1 MRRTALGTA
10 LGVAAVLGVQAAAS
24 GAGDRAG
31 HDGPRRLA
39 LTELGGGEAV
49 LTRRTTEP
57 FELLGVSW
65 TDPHAE
71 IHGRIEV
78 RTRDADDGEWS
89 DWIALAPHPAD
100 LDGARPG
107 APGSTEPVWVGAS
120 DGAEVRISDGGGDG
134 GGDRDGGGNG
144 EGDGGG
150 GGGVPGRLPA
160 GLVLDLIDAGGR
172 PVGADAAGRPG
183 GADAEPAVFTAAL
196 PGRSDG
202 PPSSAP
208 RPEIVSRAEW
218 GGEEIEEKTPEPAQ
232 YLPGGRIKAVFVHH
246 TAGADYRCADSASI
260 VRSILDYHVDVEKWR
275 DIGYNFLVDKCGTVF
290 EGRKGG
296 IDQPVL
302 GAHTYGWNAESTS
315 VAFIGDFTAQAAP
328 EPALAAAARVI
339 AYKLGQYGVDPR
351 GRVRLTAGATQKNY
365 FGEAFTYGQVYEFDA
380 VSGHRSGFATECPGD
395 SLYPQLPG
403 LRDRAAGGGGVLG
416 LLN

>member
-1 MRRTALGTA
+1 MGLRWVRRTALGTA
-10 LGVAAVLGVQAAAS
+10 LGVVAVLGVQAAAR
-24 GAGDRAG
+24 GAGDHAG
-31 HDGPRRLA
+31 GDELHRLA
-39 LTELGGGEAV
+39 LTDLGGGEAV
-49 LTRRTTEP
+49 LTRRSTEP
-57 FELLGVSW
+57 FELLGVTW
-65 TDPHAE
+65 TDPYE
-71 IHGRIEV
+71 ELGGRIEV

-89 DWIALAPHPAD
+89 DWIALEPHPAD
-100 LDGARPG
+100 LDGRRPG

-120 DGAEVRISDGGGDG
+120 DGAEVRISGGDG
-134 GGDRDGGGNG
+134 D
-144 EGDGGG
+144 GDGD
-150 GGGVPGRLPA
+150 GGVPGRLPA
-160 GLVLDLIDAGGR
+160 GLTLNMID
-172 PVGADAAGRPG
+172 PG
-183 GADAEPAVFTAAL
+183 GAGATALDAEPAAFTAAA
-196 PGRSDG
+196 RTDG

-232 YLPGGRIKAVFVHH
+232 YLPGGRIKAAFVHH
-246 TAGADYRCADSASI
+246 TTSAEYDCAESASV

-302 GAHTYGWNAESTS
+302 GAHTYGWNTESTG
-315 VAFIGDFTAQAAP
+315 VALIGDFTAQSAP
-328 EPALAAAARVI
+328 DAALAAAARVI

-365 FGEAFTYGQVYEFDA
+365 FGEAFELGQVYEFNA
-380 VSGHRSGFATECPGD
+380 VSGHRDGFATECPGN

-403 LRDRAAGGGGVLG
+403 IRDRAAGGGGVLD
-416 LLN
+416 LLG

>member
-1 MRRTALGTA
+1 MGLRWVRRTATGTA
-10 LGVAAVLGVQAAAS
+10 LGALAVFGVQAAAS
-24 GAGDRAG
+24 GAGG
-31 HDGPRRLA
+31 HDRGEELHRLA
-39 LTELGGGEAV
+39 LTDLGGGEAV
-49 LTRRTTEP
+49 LSRRTTEP
-57 FELLGVSW
+57 FELLGVTWS
-65 TDPHAE
+65 DPYAE
-71 IHGRIEV
+71 LDGRIEV

-89 DWIALAPHPAD
+89 DWIALEPHPAD
-100 LDGARPG
+100 LDGRRPG

-120 DGAEVRISDGGGDG
+120 DGAEVRISGGDG
-134 GGDRDGGGNG
+134 DGAGDGGDGRD
-144 EGDGGG
+144 GG

-160 GLVLDLIDAGGR
+160 GLTLNMID
-172 PVGADAAGRPG
+172 PG
-183 GADAEPAVFTAAL
+183 GAGPADLGAEPAAFAAAA
-196 PGRSDG
+196 RTDG

-208 RPEIVSRAEW
+208 RPQIVTRAEW

-232 YLPGGRIKAVFVHH
+232 YLPGGRIKAAFVHH
-246 TAGADYRCADSASI
+246 TTSAEYDCAESASV

-275 DIGYNFLVDKCGTVF
+275 DIGYNFLVDKCGTIF

-302 GAHTYGWNAESTS
+302 GAHTYGWNTESTS
-315 VAFIGDFTAQAAP
+315 VAFIGDFTARTAP
-328 EPALAAAARVI
+328 DAALAAAARVV

-365 FGEAFTYGQVYEFDA
+365 FGEAFELGQVYEFNA
-380 VSGHRSGFATECPGD
+380 VSGHRDGFATECPGN

-403 LRDRAAGGGGVLG
+403 IRDRAAGGGGVLD